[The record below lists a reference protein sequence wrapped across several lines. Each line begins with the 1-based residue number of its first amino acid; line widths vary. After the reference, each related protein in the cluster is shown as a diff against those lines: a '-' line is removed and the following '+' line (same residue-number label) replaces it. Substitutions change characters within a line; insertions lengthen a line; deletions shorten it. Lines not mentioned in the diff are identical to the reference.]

1 MQSKSKRITM
11 AYLENATTVNPKEGN
26 YAYLCGMKDKNEIE
40 FDSMI
45 DEAQRDFEAGRFYTT
60 KEVFQEIEEESLEPY
75 TQKELLEMAETGR
88 RQIAEGKCFT
98 TEEVMLHCLTSKSH
112 HRSV

>member
-11 AYLENATTVNPKEGN
+11 AYLENATTVTPKEGD

-45 DEAQRDFEAGRFYTT
+45 DELMKEQLPPYTMEEIHAMIDEAQRDFEAGRFYTT
-60 KEVFQEIEEESLEPY
+60 EEVFQEIEEEINKLRFE
-75 TQKELLEMAETGR
+75 
-88 RQIAEGKCFT
+88 
-98 TEEVMLHCLTSKSH
+98 
-112 HRSV
+112 SV